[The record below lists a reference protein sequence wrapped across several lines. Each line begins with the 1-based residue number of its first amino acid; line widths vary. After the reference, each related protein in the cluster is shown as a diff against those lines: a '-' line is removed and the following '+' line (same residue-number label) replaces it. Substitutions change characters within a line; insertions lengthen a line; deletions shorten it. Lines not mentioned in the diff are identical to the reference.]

1 MSESPAMLIG
11 QVATAAAVN
20 VQTLRYYERVGLL
33 PRPARRA
40 SGYRTYPADT
50 VRRVRFIK
58 RAQDLGFTLGEIA
71 DLLALRRQ
79 SVSACERAQTRAAAT
94 RDRIA
99 EKIRDLERMRTGLTA
114 YVTACSRRRPIA
126 DCPLLSAL
134 DYGGDEA
141 G

>member
-1 MSESPAMLIG
+1 MLIG

-40 SGYRTYPADT
+40 SGYRTYPGDT

-94 RDRIA
+94 RDRIV
-99 EKIRDLERMRTGLTA
+99 EKMRDLERMRTGLAA
-114 YVTACSRRRPIA
+114 YVTACSRRRPMA

-134 DYGGDEA
+134 DYAGDEA

>member
-1 MSESPAMLIG
+1 
-11 QVATAAAVN
+11 
-20 VQTLRYYERVGLL
+20 
-33 PRPARRA
+33 
-40 SGYRTYPADT
+40 
-50 VRRVRFIK
+50 VRRVRFIR

-79 SVSACERAQTRAAAT
+79 SVSACERVQTRAAAT

-114 YVTACSRRRPIA
+114 YITACSRRRPIA

-134 DYGGDEA
+134 DYRGDEA

>member
-1 MSESPAMLIG
+1 MLIG
-11 QVATAAAVN
+11 QVAAAAAVN

-40 SGYRTYPADT
+40 SGYRNYSRDT

-94 RDRIA
+94 QDRIA
-99 EKIRDLERMRTGLTA
+99 EKIRDLERMRTGLAA
-114 YVTACSRRRPIA
+114 YVTACSRRRPLA
-126 DCPLLSAL
+126 ACPLLSAL
-134 DYGGDEA
+134 DHAGDEA
-141 G
+141 E